1 MAFLNFVPGPIRG
14 AIAFSGYLINTMF
27 WVPLLLIMA
36 LFKFLGPFEGW
47 RRFCDRIINAI
58 ATNWISVNSFNMG
71 VMGGIQWDVCGLE
84 GLEKNQWYMV
94 ISNHQSWVD
103 ILVLQKIFNRR
114 IPFLKFFLKKEL
126 IWVPVMGLAWW
137 ALDYPFMKRYSK
149 SFLKKNP
156 HLKGKDVEITKK
168 ACAKFKRI
176 PVSVMNFVEGTRFT
190 AAKHRRQ
197 ESPHRHL
204 LKPKSGGIAMTLAVM
219 GEQFHRLLNVT
230 IVYPEGVETFWG
242 MLCGRLNQVKVRV
255 DALPIAA
262 EFIGDYFEDTAF
274 RTSFQQHLN
283 TLWAEKDRR
292 IGALLAEAG
301 VVTEGA
307 ADEGDMLLA
316 AD

>member
-1 MAFLNFVPGPIRG
+1 MLNFVPGPIRG
-14 AIAFSGYLINTMF
+14 AVSFSGYLINTLI

-36 LFKFLGPFEGW
+36 LFKLIGPFEGW

-58 ATNWISVNSFNMG
+58 ATNWISVNSFNMR
-71 VMGGIQWDVCGLE
+71 VMGGIEWDICGLE
-84 GLEKNQWYMV
+84 GLEKKQWYLV

-168 ACAKFKRI
+168 ACDKFKRI
-176 PVSVMNFVEGTRFT
+176 PVSVMNFVEGTRLT
-190 AAKHRRQ
+190 AAKQRRQ
-197 ESPHRHL
+197 QSPYRHL
-204 LKPKSGGIAMTLAVM
+204 LKPKSGGIAMTLAIM
-219 GEQFHRLLNVT
+219 GEQFHRLLDVT

-242 MLCGRLNQVKVRV
+242 MLCGRLSKVRV
-255 DALPIAA
+255 QVNALPVAA
-262 EFIGDYFEDTAF
+262 EFIGDYFEDPVF
-274 RTSFQQHLN
+274 RANFQQHLN
-283 TLWAEKDRR
+283 ALWEEKDRR
-292 IGALLAEAG
+292 IGALLAESGEPAG
-301 VVTEGA
+301 EA
-307 ADEGDMLLA
+307 AEEGDMVLA